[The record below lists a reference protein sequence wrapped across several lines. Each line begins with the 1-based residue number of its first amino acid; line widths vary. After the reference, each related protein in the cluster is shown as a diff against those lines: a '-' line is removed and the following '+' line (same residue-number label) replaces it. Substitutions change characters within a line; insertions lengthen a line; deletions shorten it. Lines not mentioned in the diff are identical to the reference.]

1 MFLFSFLFDIVE
13 VGGALFLG
21 SYLWQDYRRG
31 WIGVQSFA
39 ERGYNLVENL
49 SFGMFSQN
57 SLKSAQKSFKNR
69 AKRFALL
76 QENVAEVETV
86 IQECEE
92 RAQENIQLMQKAE
105 EIELDAAKQGDSIIL
120 ETAASEKLKH
130 QNIADLYLRTAEEY
144 KETLPGLH
152 QVLARAEL
160 EFNRAQAQVDTVGV
174 ENAITA
180 VNQGLH
186 QILSDVSATS
196 GYTDKGEMDRL
207 QVEAHHERIKSGKLL
222 QITKVQKNQQIQE
235 VLEDK
240 ALKAEI
246 ESVYARVAA
255 LPSPEPEESHANGI
269 AVVEGNGSAVITP
282 ELVEDTLAASEE
294 LPHRVVH

>member
-1 MFLFSFLFDIVE
+1 MFLFGFLFDMIE
-13 VGGALFLG
+13 VGGAFFLG
-21 SYLWQDYRRG
+21 LYLWQDYRRG

-39 ERGYNLVENL
+39 ERGYNWVENL
-49 SFGMFSQN
+49 SFGVLGQN
-57 SLKSAQKSFKNR
+57 PLKNAQRAFKNR

-86 IQECEE
+86 IQECGE

-105 EIELDAAKQGDSIIL
+105 EIEIDAARQGDSIML
-120 ETAASEKLKH
+120 EAAASEKLKH
-130 QNIADLYLRTAEEY
+130 QDIANLYLRTAEEY

-152 QVLARAEL
+152 QMLARAEL
-160 EFNRAQAQVDTVGV
+160 EFNRAQAQVDTIGV

-180 VNQGLH
+180 VNQGLY
-186 QILSDVSATS
+186 QIVSDVSATS

-207 QVEAHHERIKSGKLL
+207 QVDAHHERIKSDKLL
-222 QITKVQKNQQIQE
+222 QLMRTQKGQRTE
-235 VLEDK
+235 EALEDK

-255 LPSPEPEESHANGI
+255 LPAPEPEESHINGVATVEKNDN
-269 AVVEGNGSAVITP
+269 AVTP
-282 ELVEDTLAASEE
+282 EIVDDTLGASGMV